1 MAAPVV
7 SEPRPA
13 AIEDVHLDEQPSL
26 TPFTYSGS
34 FFSRYE
40 LRDGYADHG
49 LTDPRLNR
57 EGDAFVYRARLG
69 IETNPVKLGSGQSV
83 LVKFVPQAAGTHAM
97 GGTPETIGD
106 AYPLG
111 LYEAYIRLKGRGF
124 RLDLGRFMMN
134 YGDGLVIGQN
144 DWHEA
149 GRAFQGGRVRLTSAN
164 KPDYYTDLFITLI
177 QEGIAGTKSVFK
189 GDQYFYGMYTSLG
202 ELGAKGP
209 ILDVYLLG
217 RTFGGLPADDSVTPS
232 LPGQDGATTLT
243 LGSRIAQAFTHFD
256 YRLEAGVQ
264 VGQSQQARGV
274 KPLDRVAFQADGAVG
289 VLPIHD
295 LRLELGG
302 VAISGEEN
310 PNDKLDHAWD
320 PLFPTNHAPLGIA
333 DVIVQRSN
341 VLSGNLGVR
350 YNATKDVA
358 IDLRG
363 HALARAVKNLEG
375 NRYVGTEGD
384 LSLIYSLG
392 LGTQLRS
399 AYAIFVPD
407 GDYWGKAANP
417 KMGDPIHFFE
427 LQLGYYF

>member
-1 MAAPVV
+1 MPSAPAPAPAASSAPAASAPPAPAAAPSAAGTAPSATPPVSPAPAVSPTAPVSPTGAVSPTGPVSPTTPAVAPAPAAADASASGSLGTGVDLGAGVSAEPGPPAPVATPPVVAAPVV

-289 VLPIHD
+289 V
-295 LRLELGG
+295 
-302 VAISGEEN
+302 
-310 PNDKLDHAWD
+310 
-320 PLFPTNHAPLGIA
+320 
-333 DVIVQRSN
+333 
-341 VLSGNLGVR
+341 
-350 YNATKDVA
+350 
-358 IDLRG
+358 
-363 HALARAVKNLEG
+363 
-375 NRYVGTEGD
+375 
-384 LSLIYSLG
+384 
-392 LGTQLRS
+392 
-399 AYAIFVPD
+399 
-407 GDYWGKAANP
+407 
-417 KMGDPIHFFE
+417 
-427 LQLGYYF
+427 